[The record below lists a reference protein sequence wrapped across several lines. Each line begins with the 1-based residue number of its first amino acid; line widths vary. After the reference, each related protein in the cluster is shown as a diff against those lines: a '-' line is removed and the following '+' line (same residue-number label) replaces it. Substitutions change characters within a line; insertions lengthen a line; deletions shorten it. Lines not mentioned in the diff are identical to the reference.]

1 MVDSW
6 LNLLFY
12 LKILVHNPALNPS
25 TQAFVPVKPN
35 TAPQVSPGV
44 ANPFPQNANDL
55 LEKLKKQKGKKRCQG
70 CIQNNIFR
78 CGHCWICS
86 GSDHKMDACKL
97 LGMDQGNGLG
107 LPGM

>member
-1 MVDSW
+1 M
-6 LNLLFY
+6 
-12 LKILVHNPALNPS
+12 NPS
-25 TQAFVPVKPN
+25 TPAFVSMKPSS
-35 TAPQVSPGV
+35 APQSSPGL
-44 ANPFPQNANDL
+44 DL

-70 CIQNNIFR
+70 CIQSNTFR

-97 LGMDQGNGLG
+97 LGIDQGNGSG